1 MTSELRA
8 PGHSGADTRPK
19 RSRTKTVVPWLML
32 VVWTGLVVAGFSL
45 AGKLDSV
52 TRDGQADYL
61 PASAQSTKVLKAEA
75 ELPGGENGLLV
86 VVYERPGGLQPGD
99 REAVVRGHTELAQR
113 FGNDTDAAPEIVDSD
128 DGTAL
133 MYALPLDRDAV
144 DEEARAT
151 AD

>member
-1 MTSELRA
+1 ML
-8 PGHSGADTRPK
+8 
-19 RSRTKTVVPWLML
+19 PWLVL
-32 VVWTGLVVAGFSL
+32 AVWVGLVVGGFSL

-61 PASAQSTKVLKAEA
+61 PASAQSTKVLQAEA

-99 REAVVRGHTELAQR
+99 REAVVRGQTELAER
-113 FGNDTDAAPEIVDSD
+113 FGNDTDAPPQIVDSD

-133 MYALPLDRDAV
+133 MYALPLDREAV
-144 DEEARAT
+144 AEEAERHRRMHVT
-151 AD
+151 FSPTGRTV